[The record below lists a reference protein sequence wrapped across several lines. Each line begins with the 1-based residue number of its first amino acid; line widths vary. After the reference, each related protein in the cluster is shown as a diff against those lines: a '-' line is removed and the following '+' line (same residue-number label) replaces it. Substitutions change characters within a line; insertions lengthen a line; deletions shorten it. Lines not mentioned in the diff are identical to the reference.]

1 MGKIIACIDGSGYA
15 DSVSHLSAWIYKRT
29 GLAISLLHVVAPHS
43 EMEAKTDMTGHIGIG
58 VKSNLLEEL
67 TKLDEEHGKL
77 ELKKGQLML
86 EHAKEV
92 LDAKGVNTQPEILHR
107 RGSLVETIQEF
118 ESQAEFIVMGKRG
131 EHYHTASG
139 HLGSNLERVARAI
152 HKPLLVA
159 TQEINPIKKFLIA
172 YDGSPSAN
180 KAVEYVSS
188 NTLLK
193 GLECHVLKVGDAT
206 PEAQEILKQAEEK
219 LKMSGFKVHIHFK
232 QGISVEDAVAE
243 YIIAHSIDL
252 LAIGAYGHSKIRS
265 LILGSTTTSL
275 IRKSEIPVMLFR

>member
-15 DSVSHLSAWIYKRT
+15 DSVSNLSAWVHKRT
-29 GLAISLLHVVAPHS
+29 GLELSLLHVVAPHS
-43 EMEAKTDMTGHIGIG
+43 EMEAKSDMTGHIGID

-67 TKLDEEHGKL
+67 TRLDEEHGKL

-86 EHAKEV
+86 DHAKEM
-92 LDAKGVNTQPEILHR
+92 LDAQGIIQPEMLHR

-118 ESQAEFIVMGKRG
+118 EAQAELIVMGKRG
-131 EHYHTASG
+131 EHYHTASD

-159 TQEINPIKKFLIA
+159 TQEIKPIKKFLIA

-188 NTLLK
+188 NSLFK
-193 GLECHVLKVGDAT
+193 GLECHVLKVGSAT
-206 PEAQEILKQAEEK
+206 TEAQIILKQAEEK
-219 LKMSGFKVHIHFK
+219 LKTSGFNVHIHLK
-232 QGISVEDAVAE
+232 QGMPVEDAVSE
-243 YIIAHSIDL
+243 YITSHSIDL

-275 IRKSEIPVMLFR
+275 IRKSGIPVMLFR

>member
-1 MGKIIACIDGSGYA
+1 MGKIITCIDGSGYA
-15 DSVSHLSAWIYKRT
+15 DSVSNLSAWAHKRT

-92 LDAKGVNTQPEILHR
+92 LDAEGINKQLKILHR

-180 KAVEYVSS
+180 KAVEYISS

-193 GLECHVLKVGDAT
+193 GLECYVLKVGDAT

-219 LKMSGFKVHIHFK
+219 LKTSGFKVNIHFK

-243 YIIAHSIDL
+243 YITAHSIDL